1 MPPGPRPAG
10 PPQGAPHLNTPHRC
24 NRGGA
29 GIVISPPSGGEIC
42 SGRNRGGAGVI
53 SPPSGGEICFGH
65 NRGGGG
71 IVISP
76 PSGGEICFGH
86 NRGGGGIEI
95 LSVGAGLA
103 PSRFEGAETLF
114 TGGAS
119 PSPTYPVMV
128 PLAATSRTS

>member
-1 MPPGPRPAG
+1 M
-10 PPQGAPHLNTPHRC
+10 
-24 NRGGA
+24 
-29 GIVISPPSGGEIC
+29 
-42 SGRNRGGAGVI
+42 I
-53 SPPSGGEICFGH
+53 SPPSGGEICFER

-71 IVISP
+71 DLPAFRQGGLLWTQSRRGAIV
-76 PSGGEICFGH
+76 
-86 NRGGGGIEI
+86 I